1 MSKPKNKTQYFLLP
15 DLRDQ
20 AHTLYHRSGVFK
32 KAGEKI
38 LALISLISNGDN
50 SPLAGMK
57 LTKKG
62 ESRLD
67 KCIKYDLPGA
77 CRLVTVQDK
86 GKVIFVFAG
95 DHAEEE
101 KWLEANRGK
110 RFAVDHNSR
119 IDEVRVVSATL
130 SPGDKPT
137 ITPAYS
143 KGKLYELL
151 KDEEYDYLVSDLAR
165 SISRLLESLHSFS
178 SDDDL
183 FDAVDKIPEE
193 DQKNLVLDVFVS
205 LKEGDI
211 EEANRRI
218 ALEKGEYSAIT
229 ETSVQPSERIYEI
242 RDDDPAFAELFKHFI
257 KTADYKKWMLFMHP
271 SQQEIVDIDFKGSAK
286 LLGVSGSGKTC
297 VVVKRAV
304 RLASTGE
311 SVLIV
316 TLNRSLA
323 KLIEELVES
332 ISSETVHSRVHVR
345 PFFKVCQQYLHKFEP
360 NGEKLFDDTTWKS
373 KEHIDEIWT
382 EFYRCELNNEEAKIL
397 HTVHD
402 SLIAQS
408 IDAESYIREEF
419 DWIRSAIPHN
429 DRNQYLT
436 IERDGRSIQ
445 MPKQYRQLLLE
456 GLDAWERK
464 MRAIGVT
471 DYLGLASAL
480 ARHNNKIV
488 PQYDH
493 VIVDESQ
500 DFGTME
506 MALIRKI
513 TKEGKNDVFVAG
525 DAAQRVSSKYQSL
538 KSAKITISSTST
550 KKLLK
555 NYRNS
560 REILSAAHSVLNSNS
575 YTDHFKAEDF
585 EVLDP
590 EYSSFSDSSPLCLE
604 TNSLE
609 DEISYAL
616 SYAKGEIEEHP
627 NYKICIAL
635 CGYSLY
641 EIEVFGKDEELT
653 VLTSNTSMSSD
664 SLFLSDLEQTKGFE
678 FDVMIVV
685 NVNQNVI
692 PNSNLPEKENYREL
706 SHLYVAM
713 TRAKS
718 ELILSHSGKPS
729 QFLDS
734 ANEDLIFENWSEY
747 YISELEKP
755 GLPKRLSKIRNEDD
769 SETIIKPIA
778 LLSGPEFLYLPAAI
792 GIDTFLSRKLR
803 DLITGESVK
812 RNSSFVR
819 WRNIGTAYHSGK
831 TDAKC
836 RAVFGSEGWPAF
848 EKLAE
853 DLNLPAMVEE
863 IGSEKIYFIQ

>member
-1 MSKPKNKTQYFLLP
+1 MSKPKNKIQYFLLP

-38 LALISLISNGDN
+38 LALITLISNGDKA
-50 SPLAGMK
+50 PLAGLK

-62 ESRLD
+62 ETRLD
-67 KCIKYDLPGA
+67 KCMKYDLPGA

-86 GKVIFVFAG
+86 GKIILVFAG
-95 DHAEEE
+95 DHAQEE
-101 KWLEANRGK
+101 KWLDANRGK
-110 RFAVDHNSR
+110 KIAVDNDSK
-119 IDEVRVVSATL
+119 IDEIRVVSATL

-137 ITPAYS
+137 ITPAYT

-151 KDEEYDYLVSDLAR
+151 DDEDYDYLVADLGR

-183 FDAVDKIPEE
+183 FDAVDKISDET
-193 DQKNLVLDVFVS
+193 QKNLVLDAFVS
-205 LKEGDI
+205 LKEGDV
-211 EEANRRI
+211 EEAIRRL
-218 ALEKGEYSAIT
+218 ALERGEYSAIT
-229 ETSVQPSERIYEI
+229 ETSVNPSERIYEI

-271 SQQEIVDIDFKGSAK
+271 SQQEIVDLNFKGSAK

-304 RLASTGE
+304 RLASTGK
-311 SVLIV
+311 SVLVV

-323 KLIEELVES
+323 KLIEELVVS
-332 ISSETVHSRVHVR
+332 VASEKVQDCVHVR

-382 EFYRCELNNEEAKIL
+382 EFYRCELNSDEANVL
-397 HTVHD
+397 HPVHD
-402 SLIAQS
+402 SLISQN

-429 DRNQYLT
+429 DRDQYLT

-445 MPKQYRQLLLE
+445 MPKQYRQLLLD
-456 GLDAWERK
+456 GLNAWERK

-480 ARHNNKIV
+480 AKHNNKIV

-513 TKEGKNDVFVAG
+513 TIEGENDIFVAG

-538 KSAKITISSTST
+538 KTAKITIGSTST

-560 REILSAAHSVLNSNS
+560 REILIAAHSVLNSNS
-575 YTDHFKAEDF
+575 YSDNSKAEDF
-585 EVLDP
+585 EVLNP

-604 TNSLE
+604 ANSFE
-609 DEISYAL
+609 EEIAYAL
-616 SYAKGEIEEHP
+616 SYARSEIEEKP

-635 CGYSLY
+635 CGHSLY
-641 EIEVFGKDEELT
+641 EIEFFGRSEGLT
-653 VLTSNTSMSSD
+653 VLTSNTSIASD
-664 SLFLSDLEQTKGFE
+664 NLFLSDLEQTKGFE

-685 NVNQNVI
+685 NVNQKVI
-692 PNSNLPEKENYREL
+692 PNPNLPEKENYREL

-734 ANEDLIFENWSEY
+734 SKEDFIFESWNKY
-747 YISELEKP
+747 HISELEKI
-755 GLPKRLSKIRNEDD
+755 GVPKRLDNIRNGLDT
-769 SETIIKPIA
+769 ETIDKPLA
-778 LLSGPEFLYLPAAI
+778 LLSGPEFLYLSEAI
-792 GIDTFLSRKLR
+792 GIDAFLSKKLR
-803 DLITGESVK
+803 DLINGVSIK
-812 RNSSFVR
+812 RSGSFVQ
-819 WRNIGTAYHSGK
+819 WRNMGSAYHSGK
-831 TDAKC
+831 NDVRC
-836 RAVFGSEGWPAF
+836 RTVFGPEGWPAF

-853 DLNLPAMVEE
+853 SLGIPSMIHD
-863 IGSEKIYFIQ
+863 IGSDKIYFAQ